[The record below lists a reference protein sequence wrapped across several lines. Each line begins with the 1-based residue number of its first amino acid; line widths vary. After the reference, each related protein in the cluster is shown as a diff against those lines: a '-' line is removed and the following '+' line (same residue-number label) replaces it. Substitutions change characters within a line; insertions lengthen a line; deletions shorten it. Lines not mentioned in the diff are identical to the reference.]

1 VSRKKQEPRCGCQI
15 LHRDSAWRC
24 AGRVARARVSV
35 VGLSAGVNVEV
46 CRGHYGMLKKQ
57 YRNVFI
63 ILEHPLPKTGWR
75 KPMRCGEYRVVSKR
89 KDRLRIGK

>member
-1 VSRKKQEPRCGCQI
+1 MARKKQEPRCGCQI
-15 LHRDSAWRC
+15 LHRDRHLGLC
-24 AGRVARARVSV
+24 GRVVRARVSV
-35 VGLSAGVNVEV
+35 SGLSAGVNVEV
-46 CRGHYGMLKKQ
+46 CRGHYDMLKKQ

-89 KDRLRIGK
+89 KDRLRVGK

>member
-1 VSRKKQEPRCGCQI
+1 
-15 LHRDSAWRC
+15 
-24 AGRVARARVSV
+24 
-35 VGLSAGVNVEV
+35 VNVEV
-46 CRGHYGMLKKQ
+46 CRGHYDMLKKQ

-89 KDRLRIGK
+89 KDRLRVGK